1 MTKSAGN
8 CGFGHSDCIVSSSCD
23 CIVSRAAGFNWIDFS
38 SCDTTSSILGKGKIS
53 FCDTWKIVPEITSI
67 FAQLSKV
74 TVPAEITQEDYKL
87 IEKFFIVLY
96 STTTNTEEMN
106 SAQRMLFTHGGRSIE
121 NIPPTPKGLKQHIL
135 RAALQASM
143 WNDCLKKQRS
153 YLNPTEWAWRKFDE
167 RYIPF

>member
-1 MTKSAGN
+1 M
-8 CGFGHSDCIVSSSCD
+8 
-23 CIVSRAAGFNWIDFS
+23 
-38 SCDTTSSILGKGKIS
+38 
-53 FCDTWKIVPEITSI
+53 PEITSI
-67 FAQLSKV
+67 FAKLSKV

-96 STTTNTEEMN
+96 STKTNTEDIN

-121 NIPPTPKGLKQHIL
+121 NIPLTPKGLKQHIL

-153 YLNPTEWAWRKFDE
+153 YRNPTEWAWRKFDE